1 MVEFIR
7 WLALSI
13 ILPLAPIC
21 IRGFMSIFGTVD
33 INIFEVP
40 ELLFYSI
47 ITCALAL
54 NVFEGEKQGFFISF
68 LNLFLYA
75 IIGLNLV
82 LFSMFYNNN
91 ANNNCLQY
99 SIIASVIPTL
109 IAIGYKIKEMQNSHK
124 LVSMSFSN
132 SNREKEVS

>member
-1 MVEFIR
+1 MVEFMR

-13 ILPLAPIC
+13 VLPLAPIC
-21 IRGFMSIFGTVD
+21 IRSFMSIFGTVD

-47 ITCALAL
+47 ITCAVAL

-91 ANNNCLQY
+91 ANNNCLKY
-99 SIIASVIPTL
+99 SIIVSIIPTF

-124 LVSMSFSN
+124 LVPMSFSTVN
-132 SNREKEVS
+132 KEKEVS

>member
-21 IRGFMSIFGTVD
+21 IRSFMSMLGTVD

-47 ITCALAL
+47 ITCTVAL
-54 NVFEGEKQGFFISF
+54 NVFEGEKQGFFISL

-91 ANNNCLQY
+91 ANDKCLEY
-99 SIIASVIPTL
+99 SIIVSIIPTF
-109 IAIGYKIKEMQNSHK
+109 IAIGYKIKAMQSAHK
-124 LVSMSFSN
+124 LGSFSN
-132 SNREKEVS
+132 TSIEKEVS